1 MRSIGLSKSYLHEGD
16 LNLIFLSEISDSIC
30 SFIKVFLIKLLSSST
45 PNICSISFL
54 SNDIES

>member
-16 LNLIFLSEISDSIC
+16 WNLIFLSETSDSIC
-30 SFIKVFLIKLLSSST
+30 SFIKVLLIKLSSSST

-54 SNDIES
+54 SNAIES